1 MLQRCLVAHGV
12 KMIMQVLIK
21 WSAWPESLST
31 WEDLEA
37 IKWRFPDVPAWG
49 QTAAQEEGGVTT
61 AQDTQHGAKEGTELL
76 GWGKS
81 SRARKPIVRV
91 NGPEW
96 VSP

>member
-1 MLQRCLVAHGV
+1 
-12 KMIMQVLIK
+12 
-21 WSAWPESLST
+21 
-31 WEDLEA
+31 
-37 IKWRFPDVPAWG
+37 VPAWG